1 MLTVAML
8 SEKRNALYAN
18 CKLCPRNCGVNRL
31 NGSVGYC
38 GMSAELKIARA
49 ALHRWEEP
57 CISGTDG
64 SGTVFFCGC
73 SLKCVY
79 CQNHNIAIGTD
90 CGKMVTTERL
100 AEIFTEL
107 QHKNAHNINIV
118 TGTHF
123 MPHIIAA
130 IDIARANGLKIP
142 IVYNTSGYETENSIN
157 LLNGYIDV
165 YLPDFKYIDSE
176 KAQKY
181 SMAKNYPQIA
191 LSAIASMLK
200 QVGKPVFKDGI
211 MIKGVIVRHLV
222 LPGNIKASK
231 LALKTLHDE
240 FGDDIYIS
248 IMKQY
253 TPMPHIKDFPDEY
266 RELKRKLTKGEYN
279 AVVNYACDIGIVNG
293 FIQNGEN
300 ASESFIPEFDNEGV

>member
-1 MLTVAML
+1 MLFDERK
-8 SEKRNALYAN
+8 SLYAN
-18 CKLCPRNCGVNRL
+18 CGLCPRNCGVNRL
-31 NGSVGYC
+31 AGNVGYC
-38 GMSAELKIARA
+38 AMGAELKIARA

-57 CISGTDG
+57 CISGSHG

-79 CQNHNIAIGTD
+79 CQNHNIAIGTE
-90 CGKMVTTERL
+90 CGKTVTTERL
-100 AEIFTEL
+100 SEIFIEL
-107 QHKNAHNINIV
+107 QNKNAHNINIV

-123 MPHIIAA
+123 TPHIVAA
-130 IDIARANGLKIP
+130 LDIARAKGLKIP
-142 IVYNTSGYETENSIN
+142 IVYNTSGYETIN
-157 LLNGYIDV
+157 NIKLLNGYVDI
-165 YLPDFKYIDSE
+165 YLPDFKYIDPE

-181 SMAKNYPQIA
+181 SKAKSYPQIA
-191 LSAIASMLK
+191 LSAIENMLK
-200 QVGKPVFKDGI
+200 QVGKPVFENGI
-211 MIKGVIVRHLV
+211 MNKGVIVRHLV

-231 LALKTLHDE
+231 LALKTLHDM

-253 TPMPHIKDFPDEY
+253 TPMPHIMEFPDEY
-266 RELKRKLTKGEYN
+266 RELKRKLTSGEYN

-293 FIQNGEN
+293 FIQNGEI